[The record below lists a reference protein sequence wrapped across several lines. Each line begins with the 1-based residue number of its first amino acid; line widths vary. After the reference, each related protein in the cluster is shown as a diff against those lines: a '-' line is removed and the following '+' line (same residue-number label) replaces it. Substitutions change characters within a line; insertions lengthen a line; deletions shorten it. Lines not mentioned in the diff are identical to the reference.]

1 MFRKITAAALAL
13 IMLLSC
19 ASCSKEET
27 TLETDESGNIITADE
42 TATDNGKQKVL
53 TEVFSSDAIVFPD
66 GYSMVHNFL
75 PYLNKDN
82 GEITFVLEKSVEET
96 DEETGEISYKTL
108 YNIVV
113 YDKELKLVSEK
124 ELSVPLSSDESY
136 ITNISLVKDKIYFI
150 ELTFDR
156 TANQQSYTII
166 KYDITSEETVYS
178 QELSGLF
185 EHAEEMGFLNIN
197 NFFVD
202 DEESIYIASMNELLV
217 LNSDF
222 VKQYSISVPN
232 WINSASMSPDGDIY
246 IASYF
251 DTGSGIAK
259 LNKQAKD
266 LDEPIIP
273 EERINDMYFGA
284 DYDFYA
290 KNNSGLCGYTVNEDG
305 SITPTTVMN
314 FSNSNIMY
322 GSLNISLII
331 DKEHFIAEYHNSGNS
346 GTLLFS
352 KADDIDLSQITTI
365 EIAALTNATSSLVSE
380 KIINYNS
387 ANKDKRVV
395 VVDYTKYNSKEN
407 QDRGGYEKLMNDIM
421 NGIYKPDII
430 LISNYGDYENGI
442 VENELYTDLYP
453 YIDASE
459 GKSRDD
465 FFGCIHRQFSVD
477 GKMWGIAPMFYVSTL
492 AGKTSTLGDRTS
504 WNCDEFIDFALS
516 LPDDKV
522 LAPYMAQYNVFNI
535 PGFFERFID
544 FENNTCNFES
554 EEFYKTLEFVANLP
568 AEYDSKKYRNE
579 DNRYQAYQDDTIALY
594 SINLQ
599 TPSDI
604 LYTKAIFNN
613 EDSTLIGYPTN
624 GENARGSEITYE
636 YAYILTSCS
645 ENKDAAWDY
654 LSSVIYNDGRIY
666 SHSGFSA
673 LRDKFDKQCE
683 SEYDM
688 ENIFY
693 FDGSGLGRTYDPEN
707 PTTESDLRSPGVIT
721 RFTEKEKEMLIK
733 FFDEECGSSISEVIP
748 TEVKDMI
755 NEELSSFTSGA
766 KSAEECAKV
775 IQSRVSIYLAEHE

>member
-66 GYSMVHNFL
+66 GYSMVYNFF

-96 DEETGEISYKTL
+96 DAETGEISHKTL

-124 ELSVPLSSDESY
+124 ELSIPLLSDESY
-136 ITNISLVKDKIYFI
+136 INNVSLVKDKIYLV
-150 ELTFDR
+150 EQTFVV
-156 TANQQSYTII
+156 TSQPSYNII
-166 KYDITSEETVYS
+166 KYDITSEEAVYS

-185 EHAEEMGFLNIN
+185 EHAEEMGFMTIN

-202 DEESIYIASMNELLV
+202 NEESIYIASMNELLV

-232 WINSASMSPDGDIY
+232 WINSASMSSDGDIY

-259 LNKQAKD
+259 LNKQAKA

-273 EERINDMYFGA
+273 EDSINDMYFGA

-290 KNNSGLCGYTVNEDG
+290 KTNSGLYGYTVNEDG

-331 DKEHFIAEYHNSGNS
+331 DKEHFIAEYYGFGNS
-346 GTLLFS
+346 ETLLFS
-352 KADDIDLSQITTI
+352 KADDVDLTQITTI
-365 EIAALTNATSSLVSE
+365 EIAALTSTSSSMISE
-380 KIINYNS
+380 GIINYNS

-395 VVDYTKYNSKEN
+395 VADYTKYNNSEN
-407 QDRGGYEKLMNDIM
+407 KNRGGYEKLMNDIM

-430 LISNYGDYENGI
+430 LISKYGDYANGI

-459 GKSRDD
+459 DISRDD

-477 GKMWGIAPMFYVSTL
+477 GKMWGFAPMFYVSTL

-522 LAPYMAQYNVFNI
+522 LAPYMTQGNVFNI
-535 PGFFERFID
+535 PGLFERFID
-544 FENNTCNFES
+544 FENNTCNFDS

-568 AEYDSKKYRNE
+568 AEYDYKKYRNE

-594 SINLQ
+594 SMDLQ
-599 TPSDI
+599 TLSDI

-636 YAYILTSCS
+636 YAYIITSCS

-654 LSSVIYNDGRIY
+654 LSSAIYKIY
-666 SHSGFSA
+666 RHSGFSA
-673 LRDKFDKQCE
+673 LRDTFDKQCE

-693 FDGSGLGRTYDPEN
+693 FDGSGSGRTYDPEN
-707 PTTESDLRSPGVIT
+707 PTTESDLRSPGVIA

-748 TEVKDMI
+748 TEVQDMI

>member
-1 MFRKITAAALAL
+1 
-13 IMLLSC
+13 
-19 ASCSKEET
+19 
-27 TLETDESGNIITADE
+27 
-42 TATDNGKQKVL
+42 
-53 TEVFSSDAIVFPD
+53 
-66 GYSMVHNFL
+66 
-75 PYLNKDN
+75 
-82 GEITFVLEKSVEET
+82 
-96 DEETGEISYKTL
+96 
-108 YNIVV
+108 
-113 YDKELKLVSEK
+113 
-124 ELSVPLSSDESY
+124 
-136 ITNISLVKDKIYFI
+136 
-150 ELTFDR
+150 
-156 TANQQSYTII
+156 
-166 KYDITSEETVYS
+166 
-178 QELSGLF
+178 
-185 EHAEEMGFLNIN
+185 MGFLSIQ

-202 DEESIYIASMNELLV
+202 DEESIYIASLNELLV

-232 WINSASMSPDGDIY
+232 WINSASMSPNGDIY

-251 DTGSGIAK
+251 DKGSGIAK
-259 LNKQAKD
+259 LNKQAKAF
-266 LDEPIIP
+266 DEPIIP
-273 EERINDMYFGA
+273 EDRINDMYFGA

-290 KNNSGLCGYTVNEDG
+290 KTNNGLYGYTVNEDG
-305 SITPTTVMN
+305 STTPTIVMN
-314 FSNSNIMY
+314 FSNSNIMN

-331 DKEHFIAEYHNSGNS
+331 DKEHFIAEYHSSGNS

-352 KADDIDLSQITTI
+352 KSDDIDLTQITTI
-365 EIAALTNATSSLVSE
+365 EIAALANATSSIISE

-395 VVDYTKYNSKEN
+395 VADYTKYNNKEN
-407 QDRGGYEKLMNDIM
+407 QNRGGYEKLMNDIM

-430 LISNYGDYENGI
+430 LISTYGDYANGI

-465 FFGCIHRQFSVD
+465 FFDCIHRQFSVD
-477 GKMWGIAPMFYVSTL
+477 GKMWGITSMFYVVTL
-492 AGKTSTLGDRTS
+492 AGKTSTLGNRTS

-522 LAPYMAQYNVFNI
+522 LAPYMAQYNVFDI
-535 PGFFERFID
+535 PGLFERFID

-568 AEYDSKKYRNE
+568 AEYDYKKYRNE
-579 DNRYQAYQDDTIALY
+579 DNQYQAYQDDTIALY
-594 SINLQ
+594 SMNLQ

-604 LYTKAIFNN
+604 LQIKATFNN
-613 EDSTLIGYPTN
+613 ADSTLIGYPTN
-624 GENARGSEITYE
+624 GENARGSKIAYE
-636 YAYILTSCS
+636 YAYIITSCS

-654 LSSVIYNDGRIY
+654 LSSAIYNNDRTY
-666 SHSGFSA
+666 RCFSA
-673 LRDKFDKQCE
+673 LRDTFDKQCE
-683 SEYDM
+683 HEYDM

-693 FDGSGLGRTYDPEN
+693 FDGSGSGRTYDPEN
-707 PTTESDLRSPGVIT
+707 PTKESDLRSPGVIT

-748 TEVKDMI
+748 TEVQNMI